1 MECLEM
7 TNDELSSVNA
17 SIRDIRGAYAP
28 SRVVFG
34 ALAEHRKKSALARAP
49 VPAREVRA
57 LP

>member
-1 MECLEM
+1 M
-7 TNDELSSVNA
+7 TNDELSIVNA

-49 VPAREVRA
+49 VPAREARA